1 MVKSLKVIFVLFLS
15 FSAIADSASLLP
27 TDDSYVM
34 EFDPAYNF
42 GSETKF
48 VVGYQYGW
56 VNALMKFDLS
66 PYSGATI
73 NDAYIRLYVFSHG
86 GAFPTDEIRITM
98 NNADWDESTVTWNNK
113 PGFNGRIDLV
123 APGINGWWDIYVTDW
138 VQAIVDGTEPDYG
151 FQVYKGDTDNDYFF
165 IYSKESSTN
174 RPRLEIDFS
183 SSDLQPATLGS
194 IKRMFD

>member
-1 MVKSLKVIFVLFLS
+1 MNSLKVIFVLFLS
-15 FSAIADSASLLP
+15 LSAIADSASLLP

-34 EFDPAYNF
+34 EYNPVDNF
-42 GSETKF
+42 GSESKF
-48 VVGYQYGW
+48 VVGYQNGW
-56 VNALMKFDLS
+56 VNSLMKFDLS

-98 NNADWDESTVTWNNK
+98 NNADWDESTVTWSNK
-113 PGFNGRIDLV
+113 PGFNGSIDLV
-123 APGINGWWDIYVTDW
+123 APGIIGWWDVYVTDW
-138 VQAIVDGTEPDYG
+138 VQAIVDGTEPNYG
-151 FQVYKGDTDNDYFF
+151 FQVYKNDTDNDYFF

-174 RPRLEIDFS
+174 RPRLEIDYTL
-183 SSDLQPATLGS
+183 SDLQPATLGS